1 MGMAVHIDRMCGR
14 YDNLIPRDAM
24 VQLFGVE
31 ELPPTNFP
39 PRYNIAP
46 TQDVPIVVVS
56 EGGDRQV
63 LMARWGLVPPWI
75 NAIPKQPHINARAE
89 TVDRK
94 PLFRDAF
101 AARRCLVPATGFY
114 EWERMEDGRQPFRF
128 RMRGADPFAFA
139 GLWEA
144 SQIEGRR
151 MHSTTIIVTKAN
163 ELTAAIHD
171 RMPVI
176 IPRDAYAT
184 WLDPSTTIEEARGM
198 LRPFPASRMEAY
210 PVSRAVNRYEK
221 DDEECIQP
229 IALPDSPEERG
240 TESDQPGLPRL

>member
-1 MGMAVHIDRMCGR
+1 MCGR

-46 TQDVPIVVVS
+46 TQDVPIVTVTAD
-56 EGGDRQV
+56 GDRQI
-63 LMARWGLVPPWI
+63 LMARWGLVPSWM

-89 TVDRK
+89 TIDRK

-101 AARRCLVPATGFY
+101 ATRRCLVPATGFY
-114 EWERMEDGRQPFRF
+114 EWERREDGRQPFRY
-128 RMRGADPFAFA
+128 RMRSADPFAFA

-144 SQIEGRR
+144 AQIEGRR
-151 MHSTTIIVTKAN
+151 LHSTTIIVTEAN
-163 ELTAAIHD
+163 ELTAAVHD

-176 IPRDAYAT
+176 IPPDAYST
-184 WLDPSTTIEEARGM
+184 WLDPTTTADEAREL
-198 LRPFPASRMEAY
+198 LRPFPASLMEAY
-210 PVSRAVNRYEK
+210 PVSRAVNHYEK

-229 IALPDSPEERG
+229 IDLPAAPEDREAA
-240 TESDQPGLPRL
+240 SDQPGLPGL